1 MYMCARASIFIC
13 FYDLRI
19 GVFNCSKGVIFLYVS
34 HFMLQNIIYL
44 NFKMTI
50 YIYIYSYHTDYFI
63 YIAIVL

>member
-50 YIYIYSYHTDYFI
+50 YIYI
-63 YIAIVL
+63 